1 MRGCGALLAA
11 ALLATG
17 CSAADP
23 APGER
28 EDGPPPEVSM
38 SVTQL
43 LPDEGTPKA
52 LLRVTNESDLPLTVS
67 GTGLDWSGYG
77 GEFMRPQDDELATGQ
92 TLDLRTMLPA
102 EVCDAGDEPVL
113 GVLATD
119 RGPVSQPLTASGEV
133 YLRRLWAKRCFEQ
146 TLADQVSISYAPGWE
161 IDEQQETL
169 DGDLLLWRQGG
180 DLTVAVTEASGS
192 VLYDLG
198 VRRGVGSEA
207 VSAPGTPVTR
217 VPLSITP
224 GNRCDEHAIG
234 QATAPFT
241 FQLALSIDDGPRS
254 MVLAVPPVSIQ
265 EQATALL
272 TLHCE
277 RKG

>member
-1 MRGCGALLAA
+1 MRARGLLLVA
-11 ALLATG
+11 ALLATA
-17 CSAADP
+17 CSADQP

-28 EDGPPPEVSM
+28 EDGSPPEVSM

-43 LPDEGTPKA
+43 LPDEGTRKA
-52 LLRVTNESDLPLTVS
+52 LLRVTNESDARLTVS

-77 GEFMRPQDDELATGQ
+77 GEFLRPQDDELAPGQ
-92 TLDLRTMLPA
+92 TLDLRTLLPA
-102 EVCDAGDEPVL
+102 EVCDAGEEAVL
-113 GVLATD
+113 GVLETD

-133 YLRRLWAKRCFEQ
+133 YLRRLWNKRCFEQ
-146 TLADQVSISYAPGWE
+146 TLADQVSISYASGWA
-161 IDEQQETL
+161 IDPQQETL
-169 DGDLLLWRQGG
+169 DGDLLLRRRGG

-198 VRRGVGSEA
+198 VRREVES
-207 VSAPGTPVTR
+207 VPDAPITR

-241 FQLALSIDDGPRS
+241 FQVVISIDGGDGLP
-254 MVLAVPPVSIQ
+254 VLVVPPVPVQ
-265 EQATALL
+265 KQAAALL
-272 TLHCE
+272 TLHCA
-277 RKG
+277 RRG

>member
-1 MRGCGALLAA
+1 MRGCGALLVVAV
-11 ALLATG
+11 LVGG
-17 CSAADP
+17 CSSAEP
-23 APGER
+23 APGEPD
-28 EDGPPPEVSM
+28 DGPAPEVSM

-43 LPDEGTPKA
+43 LPDEGTSKA
-52 LLRVTNESDLPLTVS
+52 LLRVTNESDTPLTVT

-77 GEFMRPQDDELATGQ
+77 EAFLRPQDDELAAGQ
-92 TLDLRTMLPA
+92 TLDLRTTLPA

-113 GVLATD
+113 GVLETD
-119 RGPVSQPLTASGEV
+119 RGPVSQPLIASGEV

-146 TLADQVSISYAPGWE
+146 TLADQVSIEYAPGWT
-161 IDEQQETL
+161 IDEQRETL
-169 DGDLLLWRQGG
+169 DGDLLLRRQDG
-180 DLTVAVTEASGS
+180 DLPVAVTGASGS

-198 VRRGVGSEA
+198 VRREV
-207 VSAPGTPVTR
+207 VSRPGTATTR

-241 FQLALSIDDGPRS
+241 FQVVMSLDGGPES
-254 MVLAVPPVSIQ
+254 VVLVVPPVPIQ
-265 EQATALL
+265 EQAAALL

-277 RKG
+277 RQG